1 MPAPDPARPNSE
13 EAAIKRSRQI
23 DNDKDESMSSPT
35 PPLDVGAGALWV
47 EVLQECLSSII
58 PIRISRPTVRE
69 CYLTMCPSCDLW
81 FGLGWSTHM
90 YLIDSTM
97 NNAPP
102 VPSPLLSSIRQIR
115 PVPPDDGQGTP

>member
-47 EVLQECLSSII
+47 EVLQECLRSAVDLSFAQVVATTDN
-58 PIRISRPTVRE
+58 RPPAHCFSFSLYFWR
-69 CYLTMCPSCDLW
+69 
-81 FGLGWSTHM
+81 
-90 YLIDSTM
+90 
-97 NNAPP
+97 
-102 VPSPLLSSIRQIR
+102 
-115 PVPPDDGQGTP
+115 